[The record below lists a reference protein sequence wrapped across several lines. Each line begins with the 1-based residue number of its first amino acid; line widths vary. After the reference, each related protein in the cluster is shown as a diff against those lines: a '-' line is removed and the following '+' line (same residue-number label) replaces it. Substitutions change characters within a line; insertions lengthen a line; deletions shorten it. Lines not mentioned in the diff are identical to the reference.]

1 MANKSIV
8 STFVM
13 VLISF
18 SLIFSIPIVFL
29 SNTLSTY
36 DIINESLHFEFT
48 PDTPFSIEKIFLNV
62 DVGII
67 EIRYIDPPVDYHV
80 KIDVNIEMSGA
91 NLAGRNHSH
100 YFDID
105 WQTSG
110 SSANF
115 TMKLLSDDW
124 FDLSMWS
131 MKNVSIVVTL
141 RKDIVFDIIAKV
153 NKGDL
158 ELTVPWGV
166 SINDLVLNV
175 TEGDIIYDFDHCGI
189 EGNITCINSRGDI
202 RLNAT
207 NVKYTRNS
215 VWTLITE
222 LGNIEID
229 IVQYIDLGANVTGKI
244 LISTKGDLH
253 FFYKD
258 NKPSVGA
265 IFILLRKM
273 LTGGIPTVDLFG
285 DNTIGLGFERSFL
298 PEGRGNVYTSSD
310 FPATNCY
317 NFGME
322 EKFAITG
329 GIAKNIGV
337 VKRIEE

>member
-18 SLIFSIPIVFL
+18 SLIFSIPIIFL

-48 PDTPFSIEKIFLNV
+48 PDTPISIEKIFLNV

-67 EIRYIDPPVDYHV
+67 EIRYIEPPVDYHV
-80 KIDVNIEMSGA
+80 KIDVNIEMRGA
-91 NLAGRNHSH
+91 NLAGKNHSH

-110 SSANF
+110 SSANL
-115 TMKLLSDDW
+115 TMELLSDDW

-141 RKDIVFDIIAKV
+141 RKDILFDITAKV

-166 SINDLVLNV
+166 SINNLVLNV
-175 TEGDIIYDFDHCGI
+175 TEGDILYDFDHCLI
-189 EGNITCINSRGDI
+189 EGNITGIISRGNI
-202 RLNAT
+202 KLNVT
-207 NVKYTRNS
+207 NVKYIRNS
-215 VWTLITE
+215 IWTLITE
-222 LGNIEID
+222 IGDIKID
-229 IVQYIDLGANVTGKI
+229 TVQYVDLGANVTGKI
-244 LISTKGDLH
+244 LISTEGDLH

-265 IFILLRKM
+265 IFILLRKE
-273 LTGGIPTVDLFG
+273 LTGGTSTIDLFG
-285 DNTIGLGFERSFL
+285 ANTIGFETNFL

-317 NFGME
+317 NFTLESSGSYYGG
-322 EKFAITG
+322 AISD
-329 GIAKNIGV
+329 
-337 VKRIEE
+337 